1 MQSRNKSIKEKTD
14 IINKYYKNTYQK
26 NPEIETSLKLHS
38 NLKSRKLSK
47 LKRRVKNRKASLR
60 RKYKKLTDEK

>member
-1 MQSRNKSIKEKTD
+1 MQSRNKSIKEKTV

-26 NPEIETSLKLHS
+26 NPEVETMLKLHN

-47 LKRRVKNRKASLR
+47 LKRRVKNRKASIKR
-60 RKYKKLTDEK
+60 QYKKLTSEK